1 MSDRVIVANGGRSME
16 REISLR
22 SGRRAAGALE
32 AIGFEVETV
41 DPDHRFV
48 RYLMERVPAFV
59 FVAMHGRGGEDGT
72 LQDLLEIL
80 EIPYT
85 GSDVHASAR
94 CLDKHAFKEMLRTED
109 LMTPPWHSFNRE
121 AFTQFGAGETLPALT
136 SQLGF
141 PLVVKPAREGSS
153 LGIKVVQSSDEFVT
167 AVLGAFNY
175 DDRVVIERFV
185 TGRELAVTVLG
196 SADDPQVLPIVEI
209 LTDEPYYTFTA
220 HYETGA
226 ATLKIADLGPDELE
240 QVQTAAQRA
249 YTLADCRDLAR
260 VDIILDSSGPQILE
274 INTVPGLTETG
285 PTPFAADAAGLEFN
299 DLIAEL
305 IRRVRSER

>member
-1 MSDRVIVANGGRSME
+1 MAERVLVANGGRSME

-22 SGRRAAGALE
+22 SGRRAASALE
-32 AIGFEVETV
+32 QLGFEVETI

-48 RYLMERVPAFV
+48 SKVTEYRPAFV

-94 CLDKHAFKEMLRTED
+94 CLDKHAFKEILRGEG
-109 LMTPPWHSFNRE
+109 LGTPPWHSFNRE

-136 SQLGF
+136 AELGF

-153 LGIKVVQSSDEFVT
+153 LGIKVVHNSDEFVT

-175 DDRVVIERFV
+175 DDRVVIERFIS
-185 TGRELAVTVLG
+185 GRELAVTVLG
-196 SADDPQVLPIVEI
+196 GAAEPRPLPVVEI

-226 ATLKIADLGPDELE
+226 ATLKVAELGAAE
-240 QVQTAAQRA
+240 QEAVNSAATRA
-249 YTLADCRDLAR
+249 YALAGCRDLAR
-260 VDIILDSSGPQILE
+260 VDIILDGSGPQILE
-274 INTVPGLTETG
+274 INTIPGLVETG

-299 DLIAEL
+299 ELIAQMVS
-305 IRRVRSER
+305 RVADGL

>member
-1 MSDRVIVANGGRSME
+1 MSEKVLVANGGRSME

-22 SGRRAAGALE
+22 SGRRAAEALVDL
-32 AIGFEVETV
+32 GFEVETV
-41 DPDHRFV
+41 DPDQRFV
-48 RYLMERVPAFV
+48 RYATRQRPDFV

-80 EIPYT
+80 DIPYT

-94 CLDKHAFKEMLRTED
+94 CLDKHAFKEMLRGEG
-109 LMTPPWHSFNRE
+109 LLTPPWHSFNRD

-136 SQLGF
+136 GTLGF

-153 LGIKVVQSSDEFVT
+153 LGIKVVRSSDEFVT

-185 TGRELAVTVLG
+185 AGRELAVTVLG
-196 SADDPQVLPIVEI
+196 PAEQPRVLPLVEI
-209 LTDEPYYTFTA
+209 STDEPYYTFTA

-226 ATLKIADLGPDELE
+226 ATLRVAELSDSE
-240 QVQTAAQRA
+240 REAVETAASTA
-249 YTLADCRDLAR
+249 YALAGCRDLAR
-260 VDIILDSSGPQILE
+260 VDIILDAAGPQILE
-274 INTVPGLTETG
+274 INTIPGLVETG
-285 PTPFAADAAGLEFN
+285 PTPFAADAAGMSFD
-299 DLIAEL
+299 DLVAAMVE
-305 IRRVRSER
+305 RVRS